1 MELDSLKAIWKES
14 TFLPTATTQ
23 LELEQMLS
31 KKSQSPIAKI
41 KRNLFW
47 ELMVVVI
54 LYTSTIIYY
63 FIENS
68 GMSIASA
75 WMLIVMGLLYLL
87 YYVQKKKLLKKMEC
101 ITCEVKSNLSTQLST
116 LEKYIKIY
124 LWAGT
129 LLVPLIMIFFF
140 IIGYIY
146 LPDVEKLKMQ
156 KTPYSTP
163 AYVIVS
169 IVFSAILTLPIYF
182 LNKWYVHKL
191 YGQHVKKLRI
201 ILNEM
206 NEIPFQ

>member
-1 MELDSLKAIWKES
+1 MELDNLKAIWKES
-14 TFLPTATTQ
+14 VSLPAATTQ
-23 LELEQMLS
+23 LELEEMLS

-41 KRNLFW
+41 KRNLLW
-47 ELMVVVI
+47 ELIAVII
-54 LYTSTIIYY
+54 LYTLTTGYY

-68 GMSIASA
+68 GFSIATA

-87 YYVQKKKLLKKMEC
+87 YYVQKRKLLKKMEC
-101 ITCEVKSNLSTQLST
+101 ITCEVKSNLSIQLTT

-129 LLVPLIMIFFF
+129 LLVPVIMIFFF
-140 IIGYIY
+140 VVGYIY
-146 LPDVEKLKMQ
+146 MPEAEKAPLQ
-156 KTPYSTP
+156 KTPNFLI
-163 AYVIVS
+163 AYMIVCF
-169 IVFSAILTLPIYF
+169 VFSVIITLPLYF

-206 NEIPFQ
+206 NEVPFK

>member
-1 MELDSLKAIWKES
+1 MELDNLKAIWKES
-14 TFLPTATTQ
+14 TFLPAATTQ

-41 KRNLFW
+41 KRNLLW
-47 ELMVVVI
+47 ELIVVVV
-54 LYTSTIIYY
+54 LYTGTTVYY

-68 GMSIASA
+68 GMSVASA
-75 WMLIVMGLLYLL
+75 WMLIVMGLIYLT
-87 YYVQKKKLLKKMEC
+87 YYVQKTKLLKKMEC
-101 ITCEVKSNLSTQLST
+101 ITCEVKSNLSTQLIT
-116 LEKYIKIY
+116 LEKYVKIY

-146 LPDVEKLKMQ
+146 MPDAEKATLQ
-156 KTPYSTP
+156 KIPNFP
-163 AYVIVS
+163 VIYMVVC
-169 IVFSAILTLPIYF
+169 IVFSVIITVPLYF
-182 LNKWYVHKL
+182 INRWYVHKL